1 MVLMILVNIGQLT
14 DNIVSKSIYIS
25 KVSPVMSSIFSNGD
39 NTPSVRGQNSP
50 LLSYDP
56 VQAVTGEVG
65 VKYNSALDPIQN
77 DLSSIH
83 TKSVAGMYLL
93 FVGTILIGVAFLITC
108 LVHFSALVIAAFFA
122 FLAFALLASGAS
134 LWTYVIYHVRDIV
147 GNTIDYQ
154 YASRKRYY
162 EEPYY

>member
-1 MVLMILVNIGQLT
+1 
-14 DNIVSKSIYIS
+14 
-25 KVSPVMSSIFSNGD
+25 
-39 NTPSVRGQNSP
+39 
-50 LLSYDP
+50 
-56 VQAVTGEVG
+56 
-65 VKYNSALDPIQN
+65 
-77 DLSSIH
+77 
-83 TKSVAGMYLL
+83 MYLL

-134 LWTYVIYHVRDIV
+134 LWTYVIYQVRDIV

-154 YASRKRYY
+154 YGNALWMSWAAVGCALLSLPALGGGTAASRKRYY

>member
-1 MVLMILVNIGQLT
+1 M
-14 DNIVSKSIYIS
+14 
-25 KVSPVMSSIFSNGD
+25 
-39 NTPSVRGQNSP
+39 
-50 LLSYDP
+50 
-56 VQAVTGEVG
+56 G

-83 TKSVAGMYLL
+83 TKTVAGMYLL

-122 FLAFALLASGAS
+122 FLAFALLVSGAS
-134 LWTYVIYHVRDIV
+134 LWTYVIHHVRDLV

-154 YASRKRYY
+154 YGNALWMSWAAVGCALLSLPALGGGTAASRKRYY